1 MKVYSRTWSTEPTS
15 TTSWCS
21 RTESFKNH
29 WCDTKM
35 ITILKILIFKLL
47 KNKLNACRMLS
58 PRRIKSCKK
67 WKSTTTFFWAVIC
80 KLSLLYRSSKQSI
93 SRRSMTKIEKL
104 MHIGST
110 TCSYSKSIS
119 SNTKS
124 SKAFR
129 HRWIS
134 WTTIHRVKELQM
146 WIPLATSSWAININS
161 LSYWLKS
168 MWITWTNSS
177 SATNSSR
184 RGAESRSRKHQ
195 STRTTTRSGQ
205 SMKSSLAKSRRQG
218 RTNHIVVMVSS
229 KTSLRSQPPSMRA
242 ARTSPRGSQWF
253 CNNNHKRQ

>member
-1 MKVYSRTWSTEPTS
+1 
-15 TTSWCS
+15 
-21 RTESFKNH
+21 
-29 WCDTKM
+29 
-35 ITILKILIFKLL
+35 
-47 KNKLNACRMLS
+47 
-58 PRRIKSCKK
+58 
-67 WKSTTTFFWAVIC
+67 
-80 KLSLLYRSSKQSI
+80 
-93 SRRSMTKIEKL
+93 MTKIEKS

-119 SNTKS
+119 SSMKS

-134 WTTIHRVKELQM
+134 WTTIHRVKVLCKELQM

-177 SATNSSR
+177 SATISSR

-218 RTNHIVVMVSS
+218 RTNHIVAMVSS
-229 KTSLRSQPPSMRA
+229 KTSLRSQPLSMWA
-242 ARTSPRGSQWF
+242 ARTSLRGSQWF